1 MPVLQWRGWQLDE
14 WRYWWVSV
22 GLVYKVVV
30 IRLDFLCTVTS
41 RKWVFCWEKS
51 EVNLMVL
58 WKELMWSMN
67 VWRLSSS
74 LVQMKKISS
83 M

>member
-1 MPVLQWRGWQLDE
+1 M
-14 WRYWWVSV
+14 SV
-22 GLVYKVVV
+22 GLVYRLVV
-30 IRLDFLCTVTS
+30 IPLGFFSTVTS

-67 VWRLSSS
+67 VRRLSSS

>member
-1 MPVLQWRGWQLDE
+1 M
-14 WRYWWVSV
+14 
-22 GLVYKVVV
+22 GLVYRVVV
-30 IRLDFLCTVTS
+30 IQLGFFSTVTS
-41 RKWVFCWEKS
+41 RKWVFCREKS